1 MEQQPVLNRSA
12 EQAVIHSTFV
22 IERSFPKS
30 PEVVFAAFSDPAKK
44 RRWFA
49 EGENHDLESFEM
61 DFRDGGTERF
71 QYRFKA
77 GSPLEGMV
85 LTSEGRFQDILP
97 NQRLLSSST
106 MDIGGRRVSVAL
118 VTIELLPTQ
127 NGTDL
132 ICTHQGAFFE
142 GSGGPQMREMGW
154 RSLFEKLAK
163 ELSR

>member
-1 MEQQPVLNRSA
+1 MEKQPVLSPAA
-12 EQAVIHSTFV
+12 EQTVIHNTFV
-22 IERSFPKS
+22 IERSFPQS
-30 PEVVFAAFSDPAKK
+30 PEAVFAAFSDPAKK
-44 RRWFA
+44 RRWFG
-49 EGENHDLESFEM
+49 EGDSHEVETFEM
-61 DFRDGGTERF
+61 DFRDGGTERLV
-71 QYRFKA
+71 YRFKA

-85 LTSEGRFQDILP
+85 LVNEGRYQDIIP
-97 NQRLLSSST
+97 DQRLLTSHT

-118 VTIELLPTQ
+118 VTIELVPTE

-163 ELSR
+163 ELAK